1 MSIITIKVVALGGL
15 FIAATAQFMFAAAF
29 LLSSLPVAGS
39 TKSNNHHI
47 SCTSEA
53 TADNDDDEN
62 DTTANTNNNDG
73 ISTNRIRVYGE
84 ENIDQ
89 LYETALDI
97 FLKVVHDNPRAVIL
111 LPTGSTPKPFYKKLI
126 AAFDNKEEEGE
137 ENSKKLDLSEV
148 TFFNLDEYVG
158 LPSDHPL
165 SYHWF
170 MEKNLYGPL
179 RSIDLMRAPKKENIH
194 IPATTTAG
202 GGDGDGDGDDDD
214 DDDDESI
221 QKYGKLLQ
229 EAISTNGGRLDL
241 AILGVGGAYP
251 VRTEEDGSVHISG
264 GHLAFNEPGSD
275 VSQSAHFVQLTEKT
289 RKDTAYRFK
298 SLANLIRLGELDP
311 SLSTDVPTHA
321 MTLGLADIIQADTI
335 LVLATG
341 DEKAPVLQKAFASP
355 NNIDVPVSHLVENP
369 NVLWLLDESAARTL
383 PEHAQII
390 NDFAIIPPGQL
401 SDLVNEAV
409 VTAEQFFPQGEN
421 VLILSPHPDDDV
433 ISMGASIVY
442 LRQRGCKVFVAY
454 AVTGANAVRPEGD
467 LFEEGLQ
474 WVMESPAGA
483 ELASTEDLYP
493 TIETRAK
500 AYVRRREAIHATSL
514 LGIPPENLEFLEC
527 DYYNR
532 RGVEGVEAITDNDLR
547 KMMNVI
553 TSSSPKHMF
562 FAAESD
568 PHGAHGLAAELL
580 AKALENIPDLDATLW
595 GYRGAYAEW
604 PLRDAE
610 RLSIIPFEAA
620 LMDLKVRSIKQH
632 VSQLN
637 PMYPSFD
644 AREFYERA
652 IDRNRAF
659 AKQVSKVIGRPLW
672 TMDSDGKQKAQY
684 AEAFRRYTKGEFI
697 QNNRKDL

>member
-1 MSIITIKVVALGGL
+1 MAFRGLII
-15 FIAATAQFMFAAAF
+15 IAVTAQFMFAAAAF
-29 LLSSLPVAGS
+29 LLSSLPAVVLAGA
-39 TKSNNHHI
+39 TKKSNNPI

-53 TADNDDDEN
+53 SDNNGDEHHDYFSKEECALPN
-62 DTTANTNNNDG
+62 DTATNNGGNM
-73 ISTNRIRVYGE
+73 NRIHVYGE
-84 ENIDQ
+84 ENIHQ
-89 LYETALDI
+89 LYEKALDV
-97 FLKVVHDNPRAVIL
+97 FLKVVQDNPRAVIL

-126 AAFDNKEEEGE
+126 AAFDKDQE
-137 ENSKKLDLSEV
+137 LDLSGI

-158 LPSDHPL
+158 LPPEHPL

-179 RSIDLMRAPKKENIH
+179 RSIDLKRAPKKENTH
-194 IPATTTAG
+194 IPATTLAAVEG
-202 GGDGDGDGDDDD
+202 GG
-214 DDDDESI
+214 DESI
-221 QKYGKLLQ
+221 QTYGKLLQ

-251 VRTEEDGSVHISG
+251 IKKEDGSVDISG

-275 VSQSAHFVQLTEKT
+275 VSQSAHFVKLTEKT

-311 SLSTDVPTHA
+311 SLSIDVPSHA
-321 MTLGLADIIQADTI
+321 MTLGIADIVQANTI

-341 DEKAPVLQKAFASP
+341 DEKSPVLQIAFREP
-355 NNIDVPVSHLVENP
+355 NNADVPVSHLVENP
-369 NVLWLLDESAARTL
+369 NVTWLLDESAARFL
-383 PEHAQII
+383 PKHVQTI
-390 NDFAIIPPGQL
+390 NDFSIIPPGEL

-409 VTAEQFFPQGEN
+409 VTAEQFFPKGEN

-442 LRQRGCKVFVAY
+442 LRQRGCTVFVAY

-467 LFEEGLQ
+467 LFEEGTQ
-474 WVMESPAGA
+474 WVMESLAGA

-493 TIETRAK
+493 TIEARAK
-500 AYVRRREAIHATSL
+500 AWVRRREAIHATSL
-514 LGIPPENLEFLEC
+514 LGIPPENLEFLDC
-527 DYYNR
+527 DYYDR

-547 KMMNVI
+547 KMMNLI
-553 TSSSPKHMF
+553 TSSSPTHVF
-562 FAAESD
+562 FAAEND

-580 AKALENIPDLDATLW
+580 AKALENMPDLDATLW

-610 RLSIIPFEAA
+610 RLSVIPFEAA
-620 LMDLKVRSIKQH
+620 LMDLKVRSIRQH

-644 AREFYERA
+644 PREFYERA

-659 AKQVSKVIGRPLW
+659 AQEVSEVIGRPLL
-672 TMDSDGKQKAQY
+672 TMDSDGIQKAQY
-684 AEAFRRYTKGEFI
+684 AEAFRRYTKKEFI
-697 QNNRKDL
+697 QNNGK